1 MYLLKKLFKGDPVIW
16 IIFAILCVYS
26 LVFVFSAT
34 STMVYKDD
42 NMLGPISR
50 HFTMMALGFLLG
62 VLVLH
67 NVPYRF
73 FKIGGLALPLV
84 VILLIYTL
92 FFGVEINGERRW
104 VDIGICQFQPSE
116 LAKLSLISYIALVLS
131 KRGQLTDQQI
141 FSWILGGA
149 FAVCAAIFPTNGS
162 TALLIFGF
170 TLLMMIIGQV
180 SWKRMGKLVGLLA
193 AIAVL
198 GILVLKFTPESIME
212 HIPRAKTW
220 KARIERFFSGDEPM
234 VNENGTIKDEYYQ
247 VVYAQIAIAE
257 GNILGKG
264 PGYGDQRDFLPQAYS
279 DFIYAIIL
287 EEGGLIPGV
296 FLLFV
301 YLALLVRVGMIA
313 KKCERLY
320 PKYLVIGCGLL
331 LGIQAL
337 TNMAVAVHLI
347 PVTGQP
353 LPLISRGGTSTVI
366 SCFYIGIILSV
377 SRFAANISNEE
388 DEQPSEEVKPEA
400 VPVTITQE
408 EIAHWVPDAPERVL
422 VSDMRKAET
431 FSERT

>member
-34 STMVYKDD
+34 STIVYKND
-42 NMLGPISR
+42 NMLGPITR
-50 HFTMMALGFLLG
+50 HFGMLALGFTFG
-62 VLVLH
+62 ILVTH
-67 NVPYRF
+67 NIPYRF
-73 FKIGGLALPLV
+73 FKIGGLVLPLV
-84 VILLIYTL
+84 VLLLIYTI
-92 FFGVEINGERRW
+92 FFGVEINGEKRW
-104 VDIGICQFQPSE
+104 LEIFGIQFQPSE

-141 FSWILGGA
+141 FVWILGGA

-180 SWKRMGKLVGLLA
+180 SWKRIGQLIGILA
-193 AIAVL
+193 AIAVV
-198 GILVLKFTPESIME
+198 GILVLKFTPDSIGK
-212 HIPRAKTW
+212 HIPRFKTW
-220 KARIERFFSGDEPM
+220 QARIERFTENEPM
-234 VNENGTIKDEYYQ
+234 INENGTIKDEYYQ

-257 GNILGKG
+257 GNIIGKG

-353 LPLISRGGTSTVI
+353 LPLISRGGTSTII

-377 SRFAANISNEE
+377 SRFAANIGNEE
-388 DEQPSEEVKPEA
+388 DELPPEEVKPEA

-408 EIAHWVPDAPERVL
+408 EIAHWVLDAPEGITMPEAKKG
-422 VSDMRKAET
+422 DI
-431 FSERT
+431 